1 MPLRMIRKLSTWV
14 KQDYRRL
21 LESTRANTGA
31 RALNLGC
38 GSRPMPGFLNVDLVA
53 GSGVDQVVD
62 LEQPLPFDDMSFD
75 LVVADNVFEHIRN
88 YLALL
93 QECSRILR
101 PGGTLVVDVPYF
113 RSAGAFID
121 PTHCNYFTLRSMRYF
136 VPDTYESR
144 HYRYLPLLFSSVQVV
159 VDPHRQ
165 RIGSAWTSLI
175 ANKRPEWIEG
185 TVLAALLPIASV
197 RFVLQK

>member
-1 MPLRMIRKLSTWV
+1 MIGKLSSWFRS
-14 KQDYRRL
+14 DHRRL
-21 LESTRANTGA
+21 IDCVRPTTGMQ
-31 RALNLGC
+31 ALNLGC

-62 LEQPLPFDDMSFD
+62 LEQPLPFQDESFD

-88 YLALL
+88 YLPLL
-93 QECSRILR
+93 QECSRVLR

-144 HYRYLPLLFSSVQVV
+144 HYRYLPVLFRDVQVLV
-159 VDPHRQ
+159 NPHRQ
-165 RIGSAWTSLI
+165 RLGTAWTSLI

-185 TVLAALLPIASV
+185 TVLAALLPIASI